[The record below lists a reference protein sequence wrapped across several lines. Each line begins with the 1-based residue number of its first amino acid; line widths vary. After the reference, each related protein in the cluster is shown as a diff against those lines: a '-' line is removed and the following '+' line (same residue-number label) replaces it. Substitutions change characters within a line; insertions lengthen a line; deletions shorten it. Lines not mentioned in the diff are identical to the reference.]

1 MPNGISARYQGK
13 THDGA
18 CVERVY
24 FLICQIRWYR
34 RSVRAFVLVE
44 ILGQKLFLCTQFAK
58 EKCQPKLT
66 DIRREE
72 KKIFL
77 TRLRTVA

>member
-13 THDGA
+13 AHDGA

-34 RSVRAFVLVE
+34 RSIGAFVLVE
-44 ILGQKLFLCTQFAK
+44 ILGQELFLCA
-58 EKCQPKLT
+58 
-66 DIRREE
+66 RRDSGNILLHGAA
-72 KKIFL
+72 KKIL
-77 TRLRTVA
+77 GEE